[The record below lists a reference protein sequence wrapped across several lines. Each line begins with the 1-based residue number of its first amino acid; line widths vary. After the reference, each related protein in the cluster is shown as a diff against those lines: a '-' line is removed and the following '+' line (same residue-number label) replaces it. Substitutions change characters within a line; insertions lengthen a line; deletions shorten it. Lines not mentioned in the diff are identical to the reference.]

1 MWTTKVKGVF
11 IMKEARLISDVE
23 QKALATKLSRVGE
36 EFIRNSDSYVRT
48 LRSRGDRFV
57 RGLGKK
63 RK

>member
-1 MWTTKVKGVF
+1 
-11 IMKEARLISDVE
+11 MKEARLISDVE